1 MKKALSLWF
10 MCLFVLLSFAGCTAD
25 SQLPED
31 TEPSVENT
39 AEPTHEPETTP
50 AAPLPTEDEYYGE
63 GFELDGK
70 KYVYQEDDVLIL
82 HVKNLTDVDYDI
94 QVVVDFYDENNVEID
109 HQEKYFKGFGANW
122 ENYFIFRPEVPFARI
137 RCSIEKMESTDT
149 AYSSYLSQ
157 ATGEDALYFSV
168 GNGIG
173 WHSPEGNRERFDDRR
188 MIANAYYRVLN
199 RSDRWLYF
207 TPVTVLFDKNG
218 EIFVINTGMSNK
230 VLPPENEVPEGSDSV
245 INCYV
250 YCSEA
255 PLPYDDVTGVVLE
268 YRWNEDFR
276 EKYNKEFIEL
286 LPEELRGDLSF
297 IVSFLAVDDE
307 PIR

>member
-1 MKKALSLWF
+1 MKKALSLWLA
-10 MCLFVLLSFAGCTAD
+10 CLFVLLSFAGCTAD

-31 TEPSVENT
+31 TEPSEENI
-39 AEPTHEPETTP
+39 AESTPEPQTE
-50 AAPLPTEDEYYGE
+50 PLPTEDEYYGE
-63 GFELDGK
+63 GFELKGK

-137 RCSIEKMESTDT
+137 RCSIEKMESEET
-149 AYSSYLSQ
+149 AYSAYLSQ
-157 ATGEDALYFSV
+157 GTGEDALYFSV
-168 GNGIG
+168 MNALG

-218 EIFVINTGMSNK
+218 EIFVINTGTSNNALRP
-230 VLPPENEVPEGSDSV
+230 VNEVPEGSDSV
-245 INCYV
+245 IHCDV
-250 YCSEA
+250 YRSEA
-255 PLPYDDVTGVVLE
+255 PLPYDDVTGVLLE
-268 YRWNEDFR
+268 DRWNEQFK
-276 EKYNKEFIEL
+276 EKYNKEFSEL
-286 LPEELRGDLSF
+286 LPEELRGKISF